1 MTINKESEYE
11 IKTKSY
17 DLQIDFKDYKLNKD
31 IVDGIV
37 FDENDN
43 QTAIIKAKLIMSGE
57 DIDLT
62 PYDWVAIEIATA
74 DGRKIM
80 DKCLVVDP
88 LEGLIEIRLNK
99 QSLLTLGFSRFKI
112 SLVNSSSTLV
122 SPKFYYRVDEAI
134 ISEHDVKAS
143 DEYNIFMVLIARTEK
158 LLDDVRVFHDKLIE
172 LDEMLKENERIRN
185 KQEAAREVAEGIRND
200 NEDIR
205 KANEN
210 IRQDQEAAREVSIAN
225 MQIQVDNKL
234 EEMVNHLNTS
244 IDNKYKEIDTTIENR
259 FTDIKTEL
267 DQKVVDKFTEVDNV
281 ANTSIDTMNN
291 KISEVDTNTNAAIKR
306 VDDKI
311 TEVDTSKN
319 QMEEDVH
326 IAISNIKDG
335 IDGKD
340 GVGIQIK
347 GVLNSVEGLPVD
359 PVLSDAYCI
368 GRGLYVWN
376 GEAWFI
382 VEDITGAGLEF
393 NWSGTQLGIR
403 IEGQTDYTYVDLKGA
418 KGDQGIQGIQGE
430 KGAQG
435 IQGIQGEQGIQ
446 GDQGDKGDK
455 GDKGDPG
462 LDGHTYHIEIGENEN
477 WLIEGEDT
485 GLPSRGLKGDKGDKG
500 DQGEQGIK
508 GEKGIIGDKGD
519 PGNGL
524 IILAFVNS
532 EEELPESPNIGDAYL
547 VGINL
552 YIYLKDGWK
561 NCGELAGLDGKSA
574 YDIAKENGFTG
585 TEFEW
590 IESLKGK
597 NGDPGISAY
606 QVAVN
611 DGFTGTKSEWLE
623 SLKGRDG
630 TFKDIIDDEYVGNEK
645 TWSSN
650 KIKDQID
657 TCIELIPNNP
667 AFDKLILESD
677 WTQDNDGSYI
687 FEINH
692 DLNTERVFINAIDNT
707 TKDGVL
713 IGYTVVDKTKIIV
726 KLISPIEVFVTIING
741 DNKNHTSI
749 NSDTR
754 KLIMFDKE
762 VHTNDWVVEDE
773 LAACI
778 IHHKLFTEKVFVSAI
793 ETKTKQSLQI
803 EYEIIDDVSIKA
815 FISNPQDTLVTILNG
830 EKEFIDS
837 ETGSEI
843 NDNTIST
850 GTTWSSERMNEK
862 ETEIKNSIIEI
873 KTLAEE
879 TSRLSN
885 ETKEM
890 VDSNSTDIGDTTLLN
905 TSSKED
911 LVSAINNVLN
921 YATNVNK
928 TVEDQQVI
936 IDKLVSEVNTITTE
950 IDGQRLKAIELAN
963 NLESKL

>member
-1 MTINKESEYE
+1 METTNKDFNYE
-11 IKTKSY
+11 VKTKSY

-185 KQEAAREVAEGIRND
+185 EQEAAREVAEGIRND
-200 NEDIR
+200 NEGIR
-205 KANEN
+205 KANE
-210 IRQDQEAAREVSIAN
+210 IVRQEQEAAREVSIAN

-234 EEMVNHLNTS
+234 EEMEKHLNTS

-267 DQKVVDKFTEVDNV
+267 DQKVVDKFSEVDNII
-281 ANTSIDTMNN
+281 NTSLDTMNN
-291 KISEVDTNTNAAIKR
+291 KINEVDTNTNAAIER

-311 TEVDTSKN
+311 TEVNTAKN
-319 QMEEDVH
+319 QMEEDVR

-347 GVLNSVEGLPVD
+347 GVLNSVEELPVD

-368 GRGLYVWN
+368 GKSLYVWN
-376 GEAWFI
+376 GEEWFI

-403 IEGQTDYTYVDLKGA
+403 IEGQTDYIYVDLKGA
-418 KGDQGIQGIQGE
+418 KGDQGVQGIQGE
-430 KGAQG
+430 KGDQGIQGNQGEQG
-435 IQGIQGEQGIQ
+435 IQGIQG
-446 GDQGDKGDK
+446 DKGDK
-455 GDKGDPG
+455 G
-462 LDGHTYHIEIGENEN
+462 
-477 WLIEGEDT
+477 
-485 GLPSRGLKGDKGDKG
+485 
-500 DQGEQGIK
+500 
-508 GEKGIIGDKGD
+508 EKGDKGD

-532 EEELPESPNIGDAYL
+532 EDELPNSPNIGDAYL

-585 TEFEW
+585 TESEW

-606 QVAVN
+606 QVAKDN
-611 DGFTGTKSEWLE
+611 GYTGTESEWLD
-623 SLKGRDG
+623 SLKGLDG
-630 TFKDIIDDEYVGNEK
+630 TFNPTVEFDE
-645 TWSSN
+645 
-650 KIKDQID
+650 
-657 TCIELIPNNP
+657 
-667 AFDKLILESD
+667 
-677 WTQDNDGSYI
+677 
-687 FEINH
+687 
-692 DLNTERVFINAIDNT
+692 LNTEHKTVIGAINEIDLNIKNTDIIAGIVDKDIAPKSVVAESVIVDNTDIIQELTSQKVSLIDSINAI
-707 TKDGVL
+707 KAVL
-713 IGYTVVDKTKIIV
+713 
-726 KLISPIEVFVTIING
+726 
-741 DNKNHTSI
+741 
-749 NSDTR
+749 
-754 KLIMFDKE
+754 
-762 VHTNDWVVEDE
+762 
-773 LAACI
+773 
-778 IHHKLFTEKVFVSAI
+778 
-793 ETKTKQSLQI
+793 
-803 EYEIIDDVSIKA
+803 
-815 FISNPQDTLVTILNG
+815 
-830 EKEFIDS
+830 
-837 ETGSEI
+837 
-843 NDNTIST
+843 
-850 GTTWSSERMNEK
+850 
-862 ETEIKNSIIEI
+862 
-873 KTLAEE
+873 
-879 TSRLSN
+879 
-885 ETKEM
+885 
-890 VDSNSTDIGDTTLLN
+890 
-905 TSSKED
+905 
-911 LVSAINNVLN
+911 
-921 YATNVNK
+921 
-928 TVEDQQVI
+928 
-936 IDKLVSEVNTITTE
+936 
-950 IDGQRLKAIELAN
+950 
-963 NLESKL
+963 

>member
-1 MTINKESEYE
+1 MDLFNGHE

-17 DLQIDFKDYKLNKD
+17 DLLIDFKDYKMNKD

-37 FDENDN
+37 FDEYDN
-43 QTAIIKAKLIMSGE
+43 QTAIIKAKLIMGGE

-99 QSLLTLGFSRFKI
+99 QSLLTSGFSRFKI
-112 SLVNSSSTLV
+112 SLVKSSSTLV

-185 KQEAAREVAEGIRND
+185 EQEVAREVAEGIRND
-200 NEDIR
+200 KEDIR

-210 IRQDQEAAREVSIAN
+210 IRQEQEAAREVSIAN

-259 FTDIKTEL
+259 FTYIKTEL
-267 DQKVVDKFTEVDNV
+267 DQKVVDKFTEVDNKI
-281 ANTSIDTMNN
+281 NFSIDTMNN

-319 QMEEDVH
+319 QMEEDVR

-347 GVLNSVEGLPVD
+347 GVLNSVEELPVD
-359 PVLSDAYCI
+359 PILSDAYCI
-368 GRGLYVWN
+368 GKSLYAWN
-376 GEAWFI
+376 DEEWFI

-403 IEGQTDYTYVDLKGA
+403 IEGQIDYTYVDLKGA

-430 KGAQG
+430 KGNQG
-435 IQGIQGEQGIQ
+435 IQGTQGEQGYQGIK
-446 GDQGDKGDK
+446 GDQ

-477 WLIEGEDT
+477 WFIEGEDT
-485 GLPSRGLKGDKGDKG
+485 GLPSRGLKGDKGDQGLQGIQGDKG
-500 DQGEQGIK
+500 DT
-508 GEKGIIGDKGD
+508 GDKGD

-532 EEELPESPNIGDAYL
+532 EEELPDSPNIGDAYL

-574 YDIAKENGFTG
+574 YNIAIENGFTG
-585 TEFEW
+585 SESEW

-611 DGFTGTKSEWLE
+611 DGFTGTESEWLD
-623 SLKGRDG
+623 SFKGLDG
-630 TFKDIIDDEYVGNEK
+630 TFNPIVEFDELNTEHKTVIGAINE
-645 TWSSN
+645 
-650 KIKDQID
+650 ID
-657 TCIELIPNNP
+657 TCIKLIPKNP

-677 WTQDNDGSYI
+677 WTQDNDGNYI
-687 FEINH
+687 FEIDH

-754 KLIMFDKE
+754 KLIIFDKE

-815 FISNPQDTLVTILNG
+815 FISNPQDALVTILNG

-837 ETGSEI
+837 ETESEI

-862 ETEIKNSIIEI
+862 ETELKNSIKEI

-885 ETKEM
+885 ETREM
-890 VDSNSTDIGDTTLLN
+890 VDSNSTDIGDTKLLN
-905 TSSKED
+905 TSSKD
-911 LVSAINNVLN
+911 NLVSAINDVIT
-921 YATNVNK
+921 YATNLNNI
-928 TVEDQQVI
+928 VEEQQVI
-936 IDKLVSEVNTITTE
+936 IDRLVSEVNTLTTE

-963 NLESKL
+963 SLESKL

>member
-1 MTINKESEYE
+1 METTNKDFNYE
-11 IKTKSY
+11 VKTKSY

-185 KQEAAREVAEGIRND
+185 EQEAAREVAEGIRND
-200 NEDIR
+200 NEGIR
-205 KANEN
+205 KANE
-210 IRQDQEAAREVSIAN
+210 IVRQEQEAAREVSIAN

-234 EEMVNHLNTS
+234 EEMEKHLNTS

-267 DQKVVDKFTEVDNV
+267 DQKVVDKFTEVDNKI
-281 ANTSIDTMNN
+281 NTSIDTMNN
-291 KISEVDTNTNAAIKR
+291 KINEVDTNTNAAIKR

-319 QMEEDVH
+319 QMEEDVR

-418 KGDQGIQGIQGE
+418 KGDQGIH
-430 KGAQG
+430 
-435 IQGIQGEQGIQ
+435 
-446 GDQGDKGDK
+446 GDKGDK
-455 GDKGDPG
+455 GDKGDQGDPG

-477 WLIEGEDT
+477 WFIEGEDT
-485 GLPSRGLKGDKGDKG
+485 GLPSRGDKGEKGDQGLQGIKGDKGNT
-500 DQGEQGIK
+500 
-508 GEKGIIGDKGD
+508 GDKGD

-532 EEELPESPNIGDAYL
+532 EEELPDSPSIGDAYL

-552 YIYLKDGWK
+552 YIYLKGGWK

-574 YDIAKENGFTG
+574 YDIAKDNGFAG
-585 TEFEW
+585 TE
-590 IESLKGK
+590 L
-597 NGDPGISAY
+597 
-606 QVAVN
+606 
-611 DGFTGTKSEWLE
+611 EWLE
-623 SLKGRDG
+623 SLKGESG
-630 TFKDIIDDEYVGNEK
+630 TFKDIIDDKYVGNDK

-650 KIKDQID
+650 NIKDQID

-677 WTQDNDGSYI
+677 WTQDNDGNYI
-687 FEINH
+687 FEITH

-713 IGYTVVDKTKIIV
+713 IGYTIVNETKIIV
-726 KLISPIEVFVTIING
+726 KLVSPIEVFVTIVNG
-741 DNKNHTSI
+741 DNKNQTSI

-762 VHTNDWVVEDE
+762 VHTNDWIVEDE
-773 LAACI
+773 LATCI
-778 IHHKLFTEKVFVSAI
+778 IYHKLFTEKIFVSAI

-815 FISNPQDTLVTILNG
+815 FISNPQDALVTILNG

-850 GTTWSSERMNEK
+850 GTAWSSDRMNEK
-862 ETEIKNSIIEI
+862 EIELKNSIKKI
-873 KTLAEE
+873 KILAEE
-879 TSRLSN
+879 TSALNN
-885 ETKEM
+885 EVKVL
-890 VDSNSTDIGDTTLLN
+890 VDTNSTDIGDKTLLN
-905 TSSKED
+905 TISKD
-911 LVSAINNVLN
+911 SLVSAINEVAAGLN
-921 YATNVNK
+921 TIELTGNK
-928 TVEDQQVI
+928 VTIEDIDKNFTSETVEGALKELAFEDKSLGKR
-936 IDKLVSEVNTITTE
+936 IDKLETE
-950 IDGQRLKAIELAN
+950 LGANKAILADN
-963 NLESKL
+963 INGIREVL